1 MGGGRGG
8 GPVSLDPQAILDMA
22 GFDTARKEGDSFVVV
37 VTRELTMGRA
47 GRRSFDLLHQP

>member
-1 MGGGRGG
+1 LGGGRGG